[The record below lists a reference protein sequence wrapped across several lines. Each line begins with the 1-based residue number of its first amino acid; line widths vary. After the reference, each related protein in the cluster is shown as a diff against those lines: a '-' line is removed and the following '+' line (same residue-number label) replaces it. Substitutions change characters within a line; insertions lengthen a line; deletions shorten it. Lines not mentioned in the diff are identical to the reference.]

1 MHEFGA
7 CTQIKMAVVS
17 SGVQRV
23 MPYGVA
29 HLRSI
34 APVAAAQS
42 VLVAGGCYG
51 NPLAISEVFAMA
63 HREAVASGGPP
74 PLCVFN
80 GDFNVRLLS
89 VVPALYTLRA
99 NTPFVHTKFPAPKL
113 CAHFSVLISKL
124 DPIHSHAV
132 TGAVLQRPH

>member
-7 CTQIKMAVVS
+7 CTQLKMAVVS

-51 NPLAISEVFAMA
+51 NPLAIAEVFAMA

-89 VVPALYTLRA
+89 AFPALYPLRA
-99 NTPFVHTKFPAPKL
+99 NTPFLHKKSPAAKL

-124 DPIHSHAV
+124 DPICTHV
-132 TGAVLQRPH
+132 GTDAVLQCSH